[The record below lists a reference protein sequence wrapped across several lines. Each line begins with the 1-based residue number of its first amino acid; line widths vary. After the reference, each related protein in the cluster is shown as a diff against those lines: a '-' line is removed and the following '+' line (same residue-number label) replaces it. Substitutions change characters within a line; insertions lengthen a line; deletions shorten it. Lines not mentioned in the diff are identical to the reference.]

1 MIMISK
7 DFFLSITRDF
17 SDPYVRPTLH
27 VGIGTGNPGVSQ
39 GYPYPYPR
47 KPVPMFKGT
56 GFTGYGYGFSP
67 KITHLWNKNKIKNLY
82 IKKQLKFSPYYGPN
96 NASGIVWA
104 LFRLRACIGL
114 RWLSLATV
122 GFCGPVL
129 AFIGHRWLLWAFMGL
144 HWPLLTCVGLCW
156 P

>member
-47 KPVPMFKGT
+47 KPVPWFKGT

-82 IKKQLKFSPYYGPN
+82 IKKQSKFSPDYGPN
-96 NASGIVWA
+96 DI
-104 LFRLRACIGL
+104 IGL
-114 RWLSLATV
+114 LTMCGHQ
-122 GFCGPVL
+122 GFLGVYIRYVIDL
-129 AFIGHRWLLWAFMGL
+129 FN
-144 HWPLLTCVGLCW
+144 PLCFT
-156 P
+156 

>member
-1 MIMISK
+1 MIMINK
-7 DFFLSITRDF
+7 DCFLSITRDF

-67 KITHLWNKNKIKNLY
+67 KITHLWNKNKIKNLD
-82 IKKQLKFSPYYGPN
+82 IKNNQNFHLPIGYGPN
-96 NASGIVWA
+96 DTSGVVWA
-104 LFRLRACIGL
+104 LFRLR
-114 RWLSLATV
+114 
-122 GFCGPVL
+122 GPVL
-129 AFIGHRWLLWAFMGL
+129 AFVGHCWLL
-144 HWPLLTCVGLCW
+144 
-156 P
+156 

>member
-47 KPVPMFKGT
+47 KPIPLFKGT
-56 GFTGYGYGFSP
+56 GFTGYRYGFSP

-82 IKKQLKFSPYYGPN
+82 IKKQSKFSPDYGPN
-96 NASGIVWA
+96 DI
-104 LFRLRACIGL
+104 IGL
-114 RWLSLATV
+114 LTSHVNNKDVHLPRLSRSLYQV
-122 GFCGPVL
+122 CNRS
-129 AFIGHRWLLWAFMGL
+129 I
-144 HWPLLTCVGLCW
+144 
-156 P
+156 